1 MMGAYGKTEVVMRR
15 ADWMW
20 GMGAGLA
27 LGLLGLALRGLGVAY
42 PLEGLFAQVTYW
54 LGTPALFNLVHGLLG
69 YGALAKN
76 LAFAGAALAWLLLH
90 PFLWWAARRRLLLG
104 LLLAFG
110 FYAASGFVLPGGWV
124 AAALYA
130 AIFAGLVLAV
140 RPPLQDPTRR
150 QSLKSL
156 GVLALGV
163 ALWSE
168 ARAQARIAWEKI
180 VGLWPEL
187 IGQSRL
193 YVVSKNPAFLDPD
206 LLGKPYRLEVGGL
219 VNRPYSLDLE
229 ALKALPSVE
238 LIHTMTCISNPV
250 GGDLIGCV
258 KWRGV
263 PLKTLL
269 DRAGVKAEAR
279 FIVWEAA
286 DRYTESIALAEVPPE
301 ALLAYA
307 AENPESG
314 AFEDLEPRHG
324 YPTRL
329 LLPGRYGMKQ
339 PKWLTKI
346 TLSDREVTGYW
357 AQRGWSRS
365 AVIRTMSRIDT
376 PRQNARLREGE
387 EVFVAGIAYAGGRAL
402 ERVEVSL
409 DGGKTWQKAELRPP
423 RGKYAWQQW
432 ALPWKPQK
440 GNYTLQVRAV
450 EVGEHP
456 QDPTVREPLP
466 DGATGYHTVRVRVG

>member
-1 MMGAYGKTEVVMRR
+1 MRR
-15 ADWMW
+15 VDWMW
-20 GMGAGLA
+20 GMGVGLG
-27 LGLLGLALRGLGVAY
+27 LGLLGLGLRGLGVAY

-54 LGTPALFNLVHGLLG
+54 LGTPAMFNLLHGLFG
-69 YGALAKN
+69 YGELAKN

-90 PFLWWAARRRLLLG
+90 PFLWWTARRRLPLG

-110 FYAASGFVLPGGWV
+110 FYAASAFVLPGGWG
-124 AAALYA
+124 AAAFYA
-130 AIFAGLVLAV
+130 VIFAGLVLALGRRPRA

-156 GVLALGV
+156 GVLALGL
-163 ALWSE
+163 ALWGE
-168 ARAQARIAWEKI
+168 VRAQARIVWEKI
-180 VGLWPEL
+180 AGLWPEL

-193 YVVSKNPAFLDPD
+193 YQVSKNPSFLDPK
-206 LLGKPYRLEVGGL
+206 LRGKPYRLEVGGL

-229 ALKALPSVE
+229 AIKALPSVD

-250 GGDLIGCV
+250 GGDLIGSLR
-258 KWRGV
+258 WRGV

-269 DRAGVKAEAR
+269 DRADVKTEAK

-286 DRYTESIALAEVPPE
+286 DRYTESIALDEVPPE

-314 AFEDLEPRHG
+314 AFEDLEPSHG
-324 YPTRL
+324 YPTRI

-376 PRQNARLREGE
+376 PRPNARLKAGE
-387 EVFVAGIAYAGGRAL
+387 EIFVAGIAYAGGRAL

-409 DGGKTWQKAELRPP
+409 DGGKTWQKAALRPP
-423 RGKYAWQQW
+423 LAKYAWQQW

-440 GNYTLQVRAV
+440 GDYTLQVRAV
-450 EVGEHP
+450 EVGEHV
-456 QDPTVREPLP
+456 QEATVREPLP
-466 DGATGYHTVRVRVG
+466 DGATGYHTLKVRVG